1 MSRQP
6 QREPWPLSRLLH
18 ERAVAMG
25 MALERSSITAYNSH
39 LNSYLTFCRIHD
51 RPITP
56 TVNTL
61 SFFIVYMSAHIRPD
75 SVVVYL
81 AGVCNRLESE
91 FPEVRQHRT
100 NPIVKRTLAGC
111 LRRARQQPSRKP
123 PLDLTNLYHVLRLT
137 TPAPS
142 HDELL
147 FAALLGTGFFALM
160 RLGELVWPDSIQ
172 LQSYHKVI
180 LRQTLAIDTNGYSF
194 TLPTHK
200 TARLGH
206 GNTILVRAFPAS
218 PNPVPI
224 MLHYVRSRD
233 HLFYSS
239 PELWLTGDGH
249 VPTRAWF
256 TRRLR
261 KACGMEFSG
270 HSMRAGGATTLA
282 LSGTPPYVIQAIG
295 RWASEEWQK
304 YVRKHAYL
312 QQALLHGHPPAPSSG
327 QWSCAPRA
335 STLLGVAMF
344 ERARCLLSSCSLSL
358 LFILKFFPFSHIA
371 LAHRSNQL
379 LSPLYSHIHP
389 VSEFCTTLTS

>member
-39 LNSYLTFCRIHD
+39 LNSYLTF
-51 RPITP
+51 
-56 TVNTL
+56 
-61 SFFIVYMSAHIRPD
+61 F
-75 SVVVYL
+75 
-81 AGVCNRLESE
+81 
-91 FPEVRQHRT
+91 
-100 NPIVKRTLAGC
+100 
-111 LRRARQQPSRKP
+111 
-123 PLDLTNLYHVLRLT
+123 
-137 TPAPS
+137 
-142 HDELL
+142 
-147 FAALLGTGFFALM
+147 
-160 RLGELVWPDSIQ
+160 
-172 LQSYHKVI
+172 QSYRKVI

-218 PNPVPI
+218 PDPVPI

-304 YVRKHAYL
+304 YVHKHAYL

-327 QWSCAPRA
+327 Q
-335 STLLGVAMF
+335 
-344 ERARCLLSSCSLSL
+344 
-358 LFILKFFPFSHIA
+358 
-371 LAHRSNQL
+371 
-379 LSPLYSHIHP
+379 
-389 VSEFCTTLTS
+389 